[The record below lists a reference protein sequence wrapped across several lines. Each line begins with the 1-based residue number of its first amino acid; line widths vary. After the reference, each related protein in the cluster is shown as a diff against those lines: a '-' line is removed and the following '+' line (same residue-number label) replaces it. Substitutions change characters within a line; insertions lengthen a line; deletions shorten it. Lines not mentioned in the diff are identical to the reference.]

1 MINAIIVEDELTVAQ
16 TNARYLQHF
25 PEILVKHVFMNGVH
39 ALEHM
44 RDNNVDLALIDI
56 SMPSMN
62 GVDLLRQMRQEH
74 ITTDVIV
81 VTASTDVKDLDTM
94 LGLGIIDCLVKP
106 FELDRFRRAIHRFLN
121 KTALVTSQSV
131 VDQKDID
138 RIVGASLPD
147 SRIQKGLQ
155 TATLESIM
163 WHVKTKPNSYHSCES
178 VSGSLKLS
186 KVTVRRYL
194 NYLVETGE
202 LTSKIDY
209 ETGGRPSML
218 YKLRK

>member
-106 FELDRFRRAIHRFLN
+106 FELDRFKRAIHRFLN
-121 KTALVTSQSV
+121 KRLWSQVS
-131 VDQKDID
+131 QLWTK
-138 RIVGASLPD
+138 RILIGLWVHPY
-147 SRIQKGLQ
+147 RIAGSKKGCRQQRWNL
-155 TATLESIM
+155 
-163 WHVKTKPNSYHSCES
+163 SC
-178 VSGSLKLS
+178 G
-186 KVTVRRYL
+186 
-194 NYLVETGE
+194 
-202 LTSKIDY
+202 
-209 ETGGRPSML
+209 M
-218 YKLRK
+218 